1 MSRNLLNA
9 PQFYTNMEE
18 LEEEETK
25 SGFLFK
31 NLLRGLLW
39 FAVIIFAFIYLE
51 DFLLENFKSDIEVLQ
66 RNPIGLLITFFVSE
80 VVFGLVP
87 PEFFMMIWILSK
99 ISLAGYIINL
109 AILSVISY
117 IAGVIG
123 FYIGRNFSKTKL
135 YKKLFGRYLIQYK
148 RQLKRYGG
156 FLVFVGAV
164 TPLPYSATCMLAGSV
179 DLSTRDFLLIGIAR
193 VIRFAVYGWMVWSF
207 PNIISI

>member
-1 MSRNLLNA
+1 ML
-9 PQFYTNMEE
+9 QE
-18 LEEEETK
+18 EEEETK
-25 SGFLFK
+25 SGFLFR
-31 NLLRGLLW
+31 NLLRGLVW
-39 FAVIIFAFIYLE
+39 FAVIILTFIYLE
-51 DFLLENFKSDIEVLQ
+51 DFLLENFKSDIELLQ
-66 RNPIGLLITFFVSE
+66 RNPFGLLVIFFMSE
-80 VVFGLVP
+80 VIFGLIP
-87 PEFFMMIWILSK
+87 PEFFMMVWILSK
-99 ISLAGYIINL
+99 ISLTGYIINL
-109 AILSVISY
+109 TILSVLSY
-117 IAGVIG
+117 IAGIIG

-179 DLSTRDFLLIGIAR
+179 NLSTRDFLLIGIAR

>member
-1 MSRNLLNA
+1 
-9 PQFYTNMEE
+9 MEE

-31 NLLRGLLW
+31 NLLRGLVW
-39 FAVIIFAFIYLE
+39 FGVIIFAFIYLE
-51 DFLLENFKSDIEVLQ
+51 EYLLENFKSEFETLQ
-66 RNPIGLLITFFVSE
+66 RNPIGLLAIFFVSE

-87 PEFFMMIWILSK
+87 PEFFMMVWILSK
-99 ISLAGYIINL
+99 ISLSGYVVNL
-109 AILSVISY
+109 AILSVLSY

-123 FYIGRNFSKTKL
+123 FYIGKNFSKTKL
-135 YKKLFGRYLIQYK
+135 YRKLFGRYLIQYK
-148 RQLKRYGG
+148 KQLKRYGG

-179 DLSTRDFLLIGIAR
+179 DLPTRVFLLIGIAR

-207 PNIISI
+207 PNIISF

>member
-1 MSRNLLNA
+1 MAEHN
-9 PQFYTNMEE
+9 
-18 LEEEETK
+18 EEETK
-25 SGFLFK
+25 SGFLFR
-31 NLLRGLLW
+31 NLLRGLVW

-51 DFLLENFKSDIEVLQ
+51 DFILENFKSDIEALQ
-66 RNPIGLLITFFVSE
+66 RNPIGLLVLFFVSE

-87 PEFFMMIWILSK
+87 PEFFMMVWILSK
-99 ISLAGYIINL
+99 ISLSGYIINL
-109 AILSVISY
+109 AILSVLSY
-117 IAGVIG
+117 IAGIIG

-135 YKKLFGRYLIQYK
+135 YKKLFGKYLIQYK

-179 DLSTRDFLLIGIAR
+179 NLSTRDFLLIGIAR

-207 PNIISI
+207 PNIITL